1 LSLIT
6 VFVITHQGILNPT
19 PADYLLAVYVYVSY
33 RSQHP
38 DKATVKEVLKKLQ
51 DNNIDVSHLVEY
63 GTDHCQKAESSTKE
77 EVPRR
82 DTGVGIGK
90 LLPAISNIL
99 GK

>member
-6 VFVITHQGILNPT
+6 VFVITHQEILNPT
-19 PADYLLAVYVYVSY
+19 PADYLLVVYAYVSY

-38 DKATVKEVLKKLQ
+38 DKATVNDVLKKLKE
-51 DNNIDVSHLVEY
+51 NIDVSQLVEY

-77 EVPRR
+77 EVPHR

-90 LLPAISNIL
+90 LLSVIPNIL